1 MLSGF
6 PASAGTDPDV
16 QIRVYLLSVE
26 GLATEAIG
34 RAARLFIAGKVKGQ
48 NRDFAPSCASFAE
61 ECRAQQLIIEAENRP
76 RIEPPAEKPDDGPRV
91 DPRKLQLLQ
100 DALNG
105 SQAAKKEL
113 ARMFPDN
120 PIIVSAAQN
129 TQEAAE

>member
-34 RAARLFIAGKVKGQ
+34 RAARLFITGKVKGQ

-76 RIEPPAEKPDDGPRV
+76 RIEPPTEKSDDGPRV
-91 DPRKLQLLQ
+91 DPRKLQLLKK
-100 DALNG
+100 ALSG
-105 SQAAKKEL
+105 SLSAKRKL

-120 PIIVSAAQN
+120 PIIARAAQDGK
-129 TQEAAE
+129 EAAE

>member
-76 RIEPPAEKPDDGPRV
+76 RIEPPAEKRDDGPRV

-100 DALNG
+100 KALKG
-105 SQAAKKEL
+105 HQPSRRRLKQ
-113 ARMFPDN
+113 MFPHIDI
-120 PIIVSAAQN
+120 PDSPKQ
-129 TQEAAE
+129 QEGAGE